1 MDKNK
6 IIDALN
12 AARREE
18 LTSILQ
24 YLQHHYLAKGLAS
37 PPVAE
42 LFKEFSMTEMKHAYA
57 LAERITAL
65 GGKPEIKMDPLQV
78 PEKLTDM
85 IKVNLELEGK
95 AVAAYKEWVKLASD
109 EDDPTT
115 RCMLE
120 SILADEEEIAA
131 KLSSLLE
138 N

>member
-12 AARREE
+12 AARKEE

-24 YLQHHYLAKGLAS
+24 YLQHHYLAKGLES

-42 LFKEFSMTEMKHAYA
+42 LLKGFSLTEMKHAYA
-57 LAERITAL
+57 LAERIVAL
-65 GGKPEIKMDPLQV
+65 GGKPETKTDPLKI

-85 IKVNLELEGK
+85 IKVNLELEER
-95 AVAAYKEWVKLASD
+95 AIRSYKEWVKLASD

-115 RCMLE
+115 RRMLE
-120 SILADEEEIAA
+120 SILADEEEISA